1 MPVLMKRILFLLI
14 FALYYSLSMSA
25 KINREALVTRH
36 NPHLE
41 HIDTLGALSV
51 GNGEFAFTCDV
62 TGLQTFHNLYSNGI
76 PLGTMAQWAWHS
88 FPNTKSFVASDA
100 LRSFDFGRGGEE
112 WYSCQAK
119 EGRAKEASDY
129 LRSNPHRLHLGAIG
143 FEDMEVS
150 DISSIDQTLDLW
162 NGVIHSRYYCK
173 GKPMEVHTVCHPN
186 RSKLAFSINDPQR
199 HSVSLRLPYPTG
211 RHSDDAC
218 DWSREE
224 ETRLDVCFDTIV
236 GVLSAVGVNWT
247 IGGNSSTASK
257 VCTIA
262 VSADGAEVKCVNN
275 KYILVTPVKDN
286 WSAEID
292 YVPTDGVAC
301 FDERYTNISALASS
315 CWQSYWQ
322 SGGAVDFSM
331 CTDPRAFEL
340 ERRVV
345 LSQYLL
351 AIQCAGST
359 PPQETGL
366 TYNSWFGKFHL
377 EMIWWHQAHFALWG
391 HPEMMARTLPWYESA
406 AIMAK
411 QIAERQGFEGIR
423 WMKMTDPSA
432 AEAPSNVGSF
442 LIWQQPHFIYLCE
455 LLYRA
460 TGNKDLLHR
469 YAPLVQQTAEFMASF
484 ATYDADNKRY
494 ILKGAIPA
502 QETLKAAET
511 INPPFELSYWH
522 FALGIAQK
530 WRERLG
536 LSPNPQWK
544 HIVDSISH
552 LTAKQDVYAAAETAP
567 SYPALKPFRKG
578 DYDENGI
585 LTKTTTATRENK
597 EGPFEASQL
606 PEAIKLYSDHMAVL
620 AACGV
625 LPESPQYDMRIMQNT
640 LLWVMQNW
648 NWDKTWG
655 WDYPTT
661 CMTAVRTGMPE
672 IAIEALL
679 KDCRTNTYLP
689 NGHNYQD
696 SRLRCYLPGN
706 GGLLTAVAL
715 MCAGYDGCNTT
726 LPGFPKDGSWDVRYE
741 GLLPMP

>member
-1 MPVLMKRILFLLI
+1 MLNIMPVLMKRILFLLI
-14 FALYYSLSMSA
+14 VALYYSLSMSA

-236 GVLSAVGVNWT
+236 GALSAVGVNWT

-262 VSADGAEVKCVNN
+262 VSADGAVVKCVNN

-351 AIQCAGST
+351 AIQCAGLT

-391 HPEMMARTLPWYESA
+391 HSQMLERTLAWYKSA
-406 AIMAK
+406 LPKAVE
-411 QIAERQGFEGIR
+411 IASRQGFQGAR

-432 AEAPSNVGSF
+432 EEAPSNVGSF
-442 LIWQQPHFIYLCE
+442 LIWQQPHIIYLCE
-455 LLYRA
+455 LLYRDAIKRGDESKAAMLLQEYGPLLDA
-460 TGNKDLLHR
+460 TAD
-469 YAPLVQQTAEFMASF
+469 FMASF
-484 ATYDADNKRY
+484 ATYDADKHRF
-494 ILKGAIPA
+494 ILKGCIPA

-522 FALGIAQK
+522 FALDVAQN
-530 WRERLG
+530 WRTRRGLKRSKEYDDVLG
-536 LSPNPQWK
+536 SLSPLCSK
-544 HIVDSISH
+544 HGI
-552 LTAKQDVYAAAETAP
+552 YAAAESAP
-567 SYPALKPFRKG
+567 SYNALDSEVPLAMR
-578 DYDENGI
+578 
-585 LTKTTTATRENK
+585 
-597 EGPFEASQL
+597 
-606 PEAIKLYSDHMAVL
+606 SDHMAVL
-620 AACGV
+620 GAYGMLPQSDQFDTITMGRTLKWV
-625 LPESPQYDMRIMQNT
+625 LD
-640 LLWVMQNW
+640 NW

-655 WDYPTT
+655 WDYPLT
-661 CMTAVRTGMPE
+661 CMNAVRCNEP
-672 IAIEALL
+672 AKALDALL
-679 KDCRTNTYLP
+679 MDKRTNTYLV

-696 SRLRCYLPGN
+696 ARLRCYLPGN
-706 GGLLTAVAL
+706 GGLLSAVAL
-715 MCAGYDGCNTT
+715 MCAGWDGCDRS
-726 LPGFPKDGSWDVRYE
+726 LPGFPHDGTWNVQYE
-741 GLLPMP
+741 GILPMP